1 MHTVDEA
8 RGFPVASLS
17 WASAELPEITS
28 VTVDAPSGWLRVATT
43 LPALGPDLAMRQALG
58 LLYTQTGLGH
68 VQHDAARGELRIA
81 ASLQAVE
88 SAPSSAALLATVAH
102 LARIRQQI
110 KTGQGDLRAVVE
122 GTPLP
127 GEPTLADAARAL
139 GASLS
144 LVAEKD
150 GSFVGGLHEPR
161 SDVKCAL
168 RIHTPAPGIF
178 AFDAWRLPPVRI
190 VADAAEIERVDRF
203 NGTLD
208 AGALLLFPDG
218 FRVYRWA
225 CPFRWLD
232 VPRLATPV
240 MAHVALDAF
249 LRLSA

>member
-1 MHTVDEA
+1 MHAVDEA

-28 VTVDAPSGWLRVATT
+28 FTVDAPSGWLRVATT

-58 LLYTQTGLGH
+58 LLYTQTGQGH
-68 VQHDAARGELRIA
+68 VHHDAARGELRIS

-88 SAPSSAALLATVAH
+88 GAPSSAALLATVAH
-102 LARIRQQI
+102 LARIRQHI
-110 KTGQGDLRAVVE
+110 KTGQGDVCAVID
-122 GTPLP
+122 GSSLA
-127 GEPTLADAARAL
+127 GEPALADAARAL

-168 RIHTPAPGIF
+168 RIHSASPGIF
-178 AFDAWRLPPVRI
+178 AFDAWRLPPARA

-208 AGALLLFPDG
+208 AGAMLLFPDG
-218 FRVYRWA
+218 FHVYRWA
-225 CPFRWLD
+225 CPYRWLD
-232 VPRLATPV
+232 VARLTTPV
-240 MAHVALDAF
+240 MAHVALDAS